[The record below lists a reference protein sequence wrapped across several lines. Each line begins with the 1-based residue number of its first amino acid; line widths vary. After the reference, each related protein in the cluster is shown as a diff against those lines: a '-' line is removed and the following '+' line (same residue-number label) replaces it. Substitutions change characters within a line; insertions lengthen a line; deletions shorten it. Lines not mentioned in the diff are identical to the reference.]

1 MIELNTNNN
10 VHIYVLRN
18 VAGNIRQSVRLR
30 VMNKVGANVL
40 DNIYGNVTDNVVY
53 DLQNHTKQI

>member
-10 VHIYVLRN
+10 VHIYVWRI